1 MKEKLKSRKLWVT
14 IASILLGALFPASIP
29 LLTIL
34 TPTYV
39 GGQALVDAA
48 AALKAMKS

>member
-14 IASILLGALFPASIP
+14 VCSVALGAFLPPLAP

-34 TPTYV
+34 VPTYV
-39 GGQALVDAA
+39 GGQAVVDAVT
-48 AALKAMKS
+48 ALRK